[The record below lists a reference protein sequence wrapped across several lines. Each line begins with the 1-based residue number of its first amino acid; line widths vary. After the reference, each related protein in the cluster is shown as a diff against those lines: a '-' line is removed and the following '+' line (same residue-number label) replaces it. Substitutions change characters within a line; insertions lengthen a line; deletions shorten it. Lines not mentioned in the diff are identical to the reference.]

1 MMFYKVRFWMR
12 RIRNKFCDLKHSD
25 DKTHV
30 MMNVTSIFYFKW
42 AFLRISENDRQQWS
56 DTQFEKICHFVID
69 HYLISWF
76 SSRIITFNIF
86 CSIVTICIWMM
97 IASFVKKFCIA
108 CRYNRST
115 MSSTAELFDVQI
127 NTFDEREIVKL
138 FASVRLMSKAIF
150 VEVWTI
156 VIFSANVISMF
167 EIVFI
172 EFWTIWTFSAN
183 VKSRSKVIFVD
194 SWTILFFSANV
205 KFVSNAMFVELFTI
219 SNAFWRN
226 RFNDEVYKND
236 CTMIITNVI
245 FLVVVDLMMK
255 SISLKNL
262 FTWFTSRRCAS
273 LRWATFNKDMI
284 VKWHLL

>member
-1 MMFYKVRFWMR
+1 
-12 RIRNKFCDLKHSD
+12 
-25 DKTHV
+25 
-30 MMNVTSIFYFKW
+30 
-42 AFLRISENDRQQWS
+42 
-56 DTQFEKICHFVID
+56 
-69 HYLISWF
+69 
-76 SSRIITFNIF
+76 
-86 CSIVTICIWMM
+86 
-97 IASFVKKFCIA
+97 
-108 CRYNRST
+108 
-115 MSSTAELFDVQI
+115 
-127 NTFDEREIVKL
+127 
-138 FASVRLMSKAIF
+138 LMSKAIF